1 LAQVKQQDNAL
12 RFSGDLL
19 IDNISEVLAQVD
31 ALKLTAPL
39 TLDFSYAK
47 EVDTSAISFVLEMQ
61 RRVQALPV
69 GDAVKSTDK
78 RVELVGVS
86 DNFRSLMQLYG
97 VDSFLLS

>member
-1 LAQVKQQDNAL
+1 MKQQENTL

-19 IDNISEVLAQVD
+19 IDNVGELLAQVN
-31 ALKLTAPL
+31 AMQLSVPL

-61 RRVQALPV
+61 RKVQALPA
-69 GDAVKSTDK
+69 GDAAKATDK
-78 RVELVGVS
+78 RVNLVGVS

-97 VDSFLLS
+97 VDAFLLS